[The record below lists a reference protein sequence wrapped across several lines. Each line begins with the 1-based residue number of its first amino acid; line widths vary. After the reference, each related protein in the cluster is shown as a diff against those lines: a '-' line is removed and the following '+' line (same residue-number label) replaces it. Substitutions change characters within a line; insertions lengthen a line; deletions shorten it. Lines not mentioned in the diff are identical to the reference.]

1 MCRVHFSRAVLFC
14 QPHQQ
19 LFTDSYR
26 ETEPSCSNAES
37 DSLPL
42 RAWILLPL
50 LPEASASRK
59 TVFIDKNFPLMVLG
73 GWNGGRPSEVTLHL
87 SMLLPENISDHSRA
101 PVCASNSPPSPPP
114 PSPPPPPPPP
124 PRNCSIEW
132 GTPPLDWP
140 TGSRERNNAASS
152 TCRVVGGGGGWGWV
166 GGGGGVSGR
175 WGGGAREVV
184 VYEMDEP
191 QNACYSKCLE

>member
-1 MCRVHFSRAVLFC
+1 MLRISIFLSSSLLPSSFIVFLCLFYTRRRLCVESACAFNCYVSSYMCRVHFSRAVLFC

-42 RAWILLPL
+42 RAWISLPL

-59 TVFIDKNFPLMVLG
+59 TVFSDKNFRLMVLG

-87 SMLLPENISDHSRA
+87 SMLLPENISTIALPSFFDRKTA
-101 PVCASNSPPSPPP
+101 QNSKNKPENL
-114 PSPPPPPPPP
+114 
-124 PRNCSIEW
+124 R
-132 GTPPLDWP
+132 
-140 TGSRERNNAASS
+140 
-152 TCRVVGGGGGWGWV
+152 
-166 GGGGGVSGR
+166 
-175 WGGGAREVV
+175 
-184 VYEMDEP
+184 
-191 QNACYSKCLE
+191 

>member
-42 RAWILLPL
+42 RAWISLPL

-59 TVFIDKNFPLMVLG
+59 TVFSDKNFRLMVLG

-101 PVCASNSPPSPPP
+101 PVSASNPPP
-114 PSPPPPPPPP
+114 PHPPTPQLFHRV
-124 PRNCSIEW
+124 RNSAPGLTDWEQEAKQRCQ
-132 GTPPLDWP
+132 LDLQ
-140 TGSRERNNAASS
+140 
-152 TCRVVGGGGGWGWV
+152 GGGGGGGEV
-166 GGGGGVSGR
+166 GGGR
-175 WGGGAREVV
+175 AREVV

-191 QNACYSKCLE
+191 QNVLQQVSGVRGGNSGGSE